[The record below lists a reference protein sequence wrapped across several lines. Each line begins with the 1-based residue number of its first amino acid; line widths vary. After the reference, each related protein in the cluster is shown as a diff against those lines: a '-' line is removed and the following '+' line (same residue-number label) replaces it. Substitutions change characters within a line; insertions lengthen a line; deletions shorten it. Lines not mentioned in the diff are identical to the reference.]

1 MRFISNE
8 KIKDFGIYGL
18 GQAIN
23 IISPLLVIP
32 YIVIICGESGLGKIG
47 VGFSFALIAI
57 VLVDYSSYINGTK
70 QVSICSQSKQILEHH
85 FLTVYT
91 AKSILLVFVL
101 LICTLLIFLVPFF
114 ERDKLQIFLSLLI
127 VIGQFIN
134 PTWFFQGIQN
144 FKWISII
151 NVTSKIIYVT
161 LVFLFIKQAEDYI
174 LVNAFIGLGSI
185 IASAFGFIWIYKK
198 NNFSFK
204 NASVTNAVSLIK
216 EDFSLTI
223 SQLFFSFYQYLPIII
238 ISFVCGD
245 FIAGQYR
252 IIDQVIMIFRTYLQ
266 MFFNFIYAE
275 ICLRIYE
282 DVNKGLLKW
291 KIVNSINYLF
301 ILSLVTL
308 FFFNTEL
315 ILAFFKVSMSDM
327 TILSKYFKIGLLIPV
342 FMGISFAL
350 KQLIFSFNKNSVYI
364 IITIASTIINVLMMY
379 FYLKNIG
386 LLGAFLSNIFV
397 EFLIIVSYTLV
408 LKGTI
413 KTNIKNG

>member
-18 GQAIN
+18 GQAVN

-70 QVSICSQSKQILEHH
+70 QVSIGSQSKQILEHH
-85 FLTVYT
+85 FLTIYT
-91 AKSILLVFVL
+91 AKSILLVVVL

-114 ERDKLQIFLSLLI
+114 ERDKLQIFLSLLV

-134 PTWFFQGIQN
+134 PTWFFQGIQS

-161 LVFLFIKQAEDYI
+161 LVFLFIKRAEDYI

-185 IASAFGFIWIYKK
+185 IASASGFIWIYKK

-204 NASVTNAVSLIK
+204 NGSVKHAISLIK

-282 DVNKGLLKW
+282 DVNKGFIKW
-291 KIVNSINYLF
+291 KRVNSINYLF
-301 ILSLVTL
+301 ILSLITL
-308 FFFNTEL
+308 FFFNAEL
-315 ILAFFKVSMSDM
+315 ILSFFKVSMSDI

-350 KQLIFSFNKNSVYI
+350 KQLIFSFNKNSIYI
-364 IITIASTIINVLMMY
+364 IITIVSTIINVVIMY
-379 FYLKNIG
+379 FLLKNIG
-386 LLGAFLSNIFV
+386 LIGAFLSNIFV
-397 EFLIIVSYTLV
+397 EFLIIVSYTFV